1 MNWTFM
7 NKRKTKKIDFRKI
20 IRYIK
25 NMKNQRTW
33 KHMSFYDKCFGI
45 GIGGLF
51 LIWGFNIL
59 YFLNLDYMNTIKKQV
74 MGLQLW

>member
-1 MNWTFM
+1 M
-7 NKRKTKKIDFRKI
+7 KKQKTKKIDFRKI

-45 GIGGLF
+45 ALF
-51 LIWGFNIL
+51 SLFIVWGFNIL